1 VVLQPARPRLR
12 RPVPIDKGLDVAPVS
27 SLKGRI
33 TDDMKAAMRSGEK
46 ERLGVIRMLTA
57 AIKQRE
63 VDERISLDD
72 PQVLSVLEKMIKQ
85 RKESLVL
92 FQAGNRPDLVA
103 KESGE
108 IALLQGYLP
117 SQLSDSEIDS
127 LIADAIA
134 STGAASIKDM
144 GKVMGIIKGKAQG
157 RADMAAVGAKIKA
170 KLGG

>member
-1 VVLQPARPRLR
+1 
-12 RPVPIDKGLDVAPVS
+12 VS

-72 PQVLSVLEKMIKQ
+72 AQVLSVLEKMIKQ

-117 SQLSDSEIDS
+117 SQLSDSEIDV

-157 RADMAAVGAKIKA
+157 RTDMAAVGAKIKA

>member
-1 VVLQPARPRLR
+1 M
-12 RPVPIDKGLDVAPVS
+12 
-27 SLKGRI
+27 SLKERI

-46 ERLGVIRMLTA
+46 ERLGVIRMITS

-63 VDERISLDD
+63 VDERITLDD
-72 PQVLSVLEKMIKQ
+72 AQVLSVLERMIKQ
-85 RKESLVL
+85 RKESLVQ

-103 KESGE
+103 KETAE
-108 IALLQGYLP
+108 VTLLQSYLP
-117 SQLSDSEIDS
+117 SQLSDAELDA

-134 STGAASIKDM
+134 ATGAASIKDM
-144 GKVMGIIKGKAQG
+144 GKVMGIIKSKASG